1 MCLFRS
7 GFPSKCL
14 STKGKKLMQVGRYF
28 RTVGLLLVGSVIG
41 LAGGC
46 GSGAPQPGIPGAGK
60 VVKEDMRN
68 LHKELKEGRKAAAKE
83 ARAER
88 LLQKQGHER

>member
-1 MCLFRS
+1 MCVFRS
-7 GFPSKCL
+7 GLPSKCL
-14 STKGKKLMQVGRYF
+14 STKGKKLMRVGRCF
-28 RTVGLLLVGSVIG
+28 RTVGLLLVVSVIG
-41 LAGGC
+41 LAVGC

-88 LLQKQGHER
+88 LLLKQGHER